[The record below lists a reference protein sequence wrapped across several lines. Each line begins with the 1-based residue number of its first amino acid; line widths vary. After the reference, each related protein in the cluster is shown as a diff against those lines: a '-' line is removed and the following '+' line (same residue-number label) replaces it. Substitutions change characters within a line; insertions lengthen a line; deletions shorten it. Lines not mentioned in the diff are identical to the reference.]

1 MKTKR
6 LLLTL
11 ACLALPFMSGC
22 AVWNGFNNI
31 GLARATERGDVK
43 AQIDLRMH
51 YLYAGRVPEDMAKS
65 VDWNRKSANAGGTTG
80 QLYLG
85 LRYLIGYGVDQDME
99 EAVKWIRKAAE
110 QGHGGA
116 QWHLAW
122 CYRNGEGIAQNEE
135 EAVKWFRK
143 ASRQGIRSPDDIFKE
158 TRWLMRIQK

>member
-22 AVWNGFNNI
+22 AVWNGFKKDNI
-31 GLARATERGDVK
+31 ARATERGDVK
-43 AQIDLRMH
+43 AQIDL
-51 YLYAGRVPEDMAKS
+51 YLHFIYAGRVPADMTGPVS
-65 VDWNRKSANAGGTTG
+65 WLRKSANVGGDHG

-85 LRYLIGYGVDQDME
+85 LLYLIGYGVDQDME
-99 EAVKWIRKAAE
+99 EAVKWLRKAAE

-135 EAVKWFRK
+135 EAVKWLRK

-158 TRWLMRIQK
+158 TRWMMRIQK